1 MATKTDTSSLKITLR
16 ERGSSRATRRL
27 RREGRVP
34 GILYGLGEDPV
45 SFAVDAR
52 ELRNAL
58 AGAGAVLDLALDGKS
73 EPAVLKDS
81 QIHPV
86 RGEIVHVDLLR
97 VDLSQKISATV
108 AIELLGAD
116 HAPGVREGGVL
127 EHVTREVV
135 IEALPGDIPESISF
149 DVSGL
154 QINDVVTLDALTAP
168 EGVTISHDADE
179 AVLVTVTPPR
189 LEQEL
194 DEIEAE
200 TAVVGEAAA
209 ATEDEAA
216 PPAGEGAESG
226 AAEASE

>member
-1 MATKTDTSSLKITLR
+1 MATKTDSTSLEITPR
-16 ERGSSRATRRL
+16 EPGSSRATRRL

-34 GILYGLGEDPV
+34 GVLYGRGEDPV
-45 SFAVDAR
+45 AFAVDAR

-58 AGAGAVLDLALDGKS
+58 AGTGAVLDLALSGAS
-73 EPAVLKDS
+73 TPAVLKDA

-86 RGEIVHVDLLR
+86 RAEIMHVDLLR
-97 VDLSQKISATV
+97 VDLTQTITATV
-108 AIELLGAD
+108 PVELLGAD
-116 HAPGVREGGVL
+116 DAPGVRDGGVL

-135 IEALPGDIPESISF
+135 IEALPGDIPESIRF

-154 QINDVVTLDALTAP
+154 EINDTVTLDALEAP
-168 EGVTISHDADE
+168 AGVTISHESDE

-200 TAVVGEAAA
+200 TAVVGEEGAAA
-209 ATEDEAA
+209 EAEDAGE
-216 PPAGEGAESG
+216 AGEGDEP
-226 AAEASE
+226 AADASE